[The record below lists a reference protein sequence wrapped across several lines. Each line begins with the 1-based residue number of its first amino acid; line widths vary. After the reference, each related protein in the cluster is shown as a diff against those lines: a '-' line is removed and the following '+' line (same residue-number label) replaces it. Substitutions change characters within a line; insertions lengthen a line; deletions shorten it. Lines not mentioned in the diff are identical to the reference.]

1 MTNRPKTTVVLA
13 MSADGKISD
22 VDRSSQLFGSD
33 TDFAHLER
41 LVALSDSVIVGAG
54 TLRAG
59 GSAMR
64 VQNPDLIAERERQGK
79 PPQPVQVVCSVSGD
93 IDPELMFFRQ
103 DVPRWLVTTEN
114 GAKPWQD
121 GDLFHRVIVAQTP
134 QETVDLPA
142 AFEELGNLGIASL
155 AVLGGGGFIGTLFW
169 AGLIDE
175 LWLTVC
181 PRIIG
186 GAKAPSPVDGE
197 GFSLENAPRLELLE
211 SKTIEGEVFLHYRVL
226 GNSERRDC

>member
-1 MTNRPKTTVVLA
+1 MTNRPKTTVILA

-41 LVALSDSVIVGAG
+41 LVALSDGAIVGAG

-64 VQNPDLIAERERQGK
+64 VQNPQLIEERKRLGK
-79 PPQPVQVVCSVSGD
+79 PPQPIQIVCSVSGE
-93 IDPELMFFRQ
+93 IDPELTFFRQ
-103 DVPRWLVTTEN
+103 EVPRWLVTKES

-121 GDLFHRVIVAQTP
+121 GSGFDRVVVAQTP

-142 AFEELGNLGIASL
+142 AFEQLGELGMESL
-155 AVLGGGGFIGTLFW
+155 AVLGGGGFIGTLFSE
-169 AGLIDE
+169 GLIDE
-175 LWLTVC
+175 VWLTVC
-181 PRIIG
+181 PLIIG
-186 GAKAPSPVDGE
+186 GTKAPSPVDGE
-197 GFSLENAPRLELLE
+197 GFSLECAPLLELLE
-211 SKTIEGEVFLHYRVL
+211 SKTIDGEVFLHYQVL
-226 GNSERRDC
+226 KES

>member
-1 MTNRPKTTVVLA
+1 MIDRPKTTVILA

-41 LVALSDSVIVGAG
+41 QVALADGAIVGAG

-64 VQNPDLIAERERQGK
+64 VQNPEHIEERERRGK
-79 PPQPVQVVCSVSGD
+79 PPQPVQIVCSVSGEF
-93 IDPELMFFRQ
+93 DPDLTFFRQ
-103 DVPRWLVTTEN
+103 KVPRWLVTTEV
-114 GAKPWQD
+114 GAKFWQD
-121 GDLFHRVIVAQTP
+121 GSHFDRVVVAPTSA
-134 QETVDLPA
+134 EAVDLPA
-142 AFEELGNLGIASL
+142 AFEQLRQLGMERL
-155 AVLGGGGFIGTLFW
+155 AVLGGGGFIGALFS

-181 PRIIG
+181 PLIIG
-186 GAKAPSPVDGE
+186 GRKAPSPVDGE
-197 GFSLENAPRLELLE
+197 GFSLECAPPLELLE
-211 SKTIEGEVFLHYRVL
+211 SKTIDGEVFLHYQIRKEL
-226 GNSERRDC
+226 